1 MRRDK
6 KFLKNIQASRD
17 NLEDVVTN
25 QRVLIATL
33 KEQLQAKDK
42 EIKLLKQLIDELGR
56 ATS

>member
-25 QRVLIATL
+25 QKVLIATL
-33 KEQLQAKDK
+33 REQLQAKEK
-42 EIKLLKQLIDELGR
+42 EIKLLKQLIDELGNN
-56 ATS
+56 SS

>member
-25 QRVLIATL
+25 QKVLIATL
-33 KEQLQAKDK
+33 REQLQAKEK
-42 EIKLLKQLIDELGR
+42 EIKLLKQLIDELGNN
-56 ATS
+56 